1 MKNVDLTLR
10 LLAKDQAS
18 GELQK
23 VQRSASTVGD
33 SFKKM
38 GAVAAG
44 ALAGVSIASFAKDS
58 IAAASDLNESISKT
72 GVIFGES
79 AGAIKS
85 FAEGAAENLGLSQR
99 AALDAASTFATF
111 GKAAG
116 LTGNDLTA
124 FSTQLTTLSA
134 DLASFYNTSPEQAIT
149 AIGAALRGESEPI
162 RQYGVLLDDATLRQR
177 AFEMGLISTTKNA
190 LTPQQKALAAQAEI
204 MAQTSDAQGDFA
216 RTSDGLANKQRI
228 LAAEVENAQAKIG
241 ELLLPAMSDL
251 VDIATESIDALEPF
265 IDQLTGIGDA
275 AGEAGISIEGLGKSM
290 ADMMSSSVVGTNWL
304 DMFGPGVGSIFYG
317 ITQTTDAV
325 NEQKKRLK
333 ELGYELDETTGKYKL
348 VTDGKNRFRDVTESL
363 TKNLGKEADATTEA
377 TDALA
382 EYNKEALKRVGLHDE
397 ELRGRARDANS
408 VWTDA
413 DRQVWQD
420 RVDAERAAA
429 EERKRLRAQDVADA
443 KAAAEE
449 LKRQYE
455 ADVQAAADAAQRKAE
470 AISAALKSATEQA
483 VAFAKQISDA
493 MLSFTTLQMGKEG
506 TGAAGIQSQMQMRV
520 DKLRRFGT
528 VLGRL
533 KKAGLNNVML
543 QQIIAAGPDDG
554 LAMADALLKDGIG
567 NLNDLQAEADRLA
580 QRVAGVGL
588 ASEYG
593 AAGAGQ
599 DMTITIPLNVN
610 IEGTQ
615 LEAALVKVKRRN
627 GRLAFECIG
636 GRAA

>member
-18 GELQK
+18 GQLQQVGK
-23 VQRSASTVGD
+23 SADGVGQA
-33 SFKKM
+33 FKKL
-38 GAVAAG
+38 GLIAAG
-44 ALAGVSIASFAKDS
+44 AFTGAALTNFAKDS

-116 LTGNDLTA
+116 LTGNDLSK
-124 FSTQLTTLSA
+124 FSTDLTSLAA
-134 DLASFYNTSPEQAIT
+134 DLASFHNTSPEDAVV
-149 AIGAALRGESEPI
+149 ALGAALRGESEPM
-162 RQYGVLLDDATLRQR
+162 RRYGVLLDDATMRQK
-177 AFEMGLISTTKNA
+177 ALEMGLISTTKNA
-190 LTPQQKALAAQAEI
+190 LTPQQKVLAAQALI
-204 MAQTSDAQGDFA
+204 MEQTSDAQGDFA
-216 RTSDGLANKQRI
+216 RTSEGLANKQRTM
-228 LAAEVENAQAKIG
+228 AAEMENAQAKLG
-241 ELLLPAMSDL
+241 ELLIPAMKEATDFAIGL
-251 VDIATESIDALEPF
+251 VE
-265 IDQLTGIGDA
+265 QLGKIGDSA
-275 AGEAGISIEGLGKSM
+275 SDASNSFQGLFGTMKKGEGDAGSISDIFMHLPGLFQMLPGALDDVAQGFEDLRLKILALRRATGLGVEEVVAIGHEIGKT
-290 ADMMSSSVVGTNWL
+290 ADGTE
-304 DMFGPGVGSIFYG
+304 V
-317 ITQTTDAV
+317 A
-325 NEQKKRLK
+325 K
-333 ELGYELDETTGKYKL
+333 TG
-348 VTDGKNRFRDVTESL
+348 FESL
-363 TKNLGKEADATTEA
+363 TDATEDNTDSTKDA

-382 EYNKEALKRVGLHDE
+382 EYNKEALKRVALHDE
-397 ELRGRARDANS
+397 ELRGRARDANN

-420 RVDAERAAA
+420 RLDAERKAA
-429 EERKRLRAQDVADA
+429 EERKRRREQERADA
-443 KAAAEE
+443 QAAAEE
-449 LKRQYE
+449 RQRQYE
-455 ADVQAAADAAQRKAE
+455 ADVQAAQEAARRKAE
-470 AISAALKSATEQA
+470 AIKEALKSATEQA

-493 MLSFTTLQMGKEG
+493 MLSFTTLRMGKEG
-506 TGAAGIQSQMQMRV
+506 SGGQGIQSQMQMRV

-543 QQIIAAGPDDG
+543 QQIIGMGPDDG
-554 LAMADALLKDGIG
+554 LVMADALLKDGIG
-567 NLNDLQAEADRLA
+567 NLNDLQTEADRLA

-593 AAGAGQ
+593 ASGAGQ
-599 DMTITIPLNVN
+599 DMTISIPLNIN

-627 GRLAFECIG
+627 GRLAFECVG
-636 GRAA
+636 SRVA